1 MYIYIISIRVICLHV
16 VSFISAIICLMKI
29 CWVLLQSRNKS
40 SDFALCPPY
49 AHAHRRPVGVAGWQA
64 MEPEERPL
72 ERSYE
77 AAERSSFFFPSEN
90 YDIGIF
96 RNFRGE
102 QKTHKKKHVH
112 KTQVART
119 VGHEVTLYSRY
130 INPQSFS
137 VVSQKNKLRS
147 EMSCSLWMKM

>member
-1 MYIYIISIRVICLHV
+1 MLLVLYLPL
-16 VSFISAIICLMKI
+16 SASWKAAGFYYNQETNQ
-29 CWVLLQSRNKS
+29 VTSP
-40 SDFALCPPY
+40 LCPPY

-77 AAERSSFFFPSEN
+77 AAGRSSFFFPSEN

-96 RNFRGE
+96 RNFRGTKNLLK
-102 QKTHKKKHVH
+102 KTCKKHVH
-112 KTQVART
+112 KTEVART
-119 VGHEVTLYSRY
+119 VGHEVTLHSRY
-130 INPQSFS
+130 INPQSFRL
-137 VVSQKNKLRS
+137 VSRKNKLRS